1 MKISEIKNKDFY
13 KMSKTVDMKDNPIFK
28 NHIDYH
34 YIEYIPNDLTIAEDE
49 EMGVYFTSGV
59 TLLRFI
65 AYGNQLT
72 IINFDEN
79 SIYYQAVMNNEYEYH
94 NSLIDEYKTQA
105 VITKENILLANPLSI
120 KKLILLS
127 NKLTLDTCVD
137 CKDVNNKIV
146 PGVSVHLK
154 KLGYLKTLDYWENFV
169 HEYKKANYSIK
180 KVNFDKLDKLF
191 L

>member
-13 KMSKTVDMKDNPIFK
+13 KMSKTIDMKDNPIFK
-28 NHIDYH
+28 KHIDYH
-34 YIEYIPNDLTIAEDE
+34 YIEYIPNELTIAEDK

-65 AYGNQLT
+65 VYGNQLT
-72 IINFDEN
+72 IINFDESN
-79 SIYYQAVMNNEYEYH
+79 LNYSTVMNNKYEYH

-105 VITKENILLANPLSI
+105 VITKENISLANPLSI

-127 NKLTLDTCVD
+127 DKLTLDTCVD
-137 CKDVNNKIV
+137 CKDVNNKIA

-154 KLGYLKTLDYWENFV
+154 KLGYLKTLNYWEKFIY
-169 HEYKKANYSIK
+169 EYKKTMYSIK
-180 KVNFDKLDKLF
+180 DVNLDSIDKIF